1 MRPFRR
7 VRVLSGIEI
16 YGGNREELEA
26 SMANIRGWF
35 AARLTRE
42 WLVHSL
48 RTAVAAVMSLL
59 IARLFRLP
67 EAYWA
72 PITTIVVM
80 QSTLGA
86 ALATSWQR
94 FVGTALGAAA
104 GALLAGYFGS
114 STVRFTAGVFA
125 LGLICALLGLER
137 NAYHFAG
144 ITLAIVMLVGHSDV
158 AWMMAIHR
166 FVEVSV
172 GIAVALVL
180 TAIWPER
187 EAVAA
192 KESH

>member
-1 MRPFRR
+1 
-7 VRVLSGIEI
+7 
-16 YGGNREELEA
+16 
-26 SMANIRGWF
+26 MADIRGWF

-48 RTAVAAVMSLL
+48 RTAVAAATSLL

-72 PITTIVVM
+72 AITTIVVM

-86 ALATSWQR
+86 ALAASWQR
-94 FVGTALGAAA
+94 FVGTALGAVA

-114 STVRFTAGVFA
+114 STVWFTAGVFA

-137 NAYHFAG
+137 NAYRFAG
-144 ITLAIVMLVGHSDV
+144 ITLAIVMLVGHEDV
-158 AWMMAIHR
+158 AWRTAIHR

-187 EAVAA
+187 ATPGVQ
-192 KESH
+192 ESH